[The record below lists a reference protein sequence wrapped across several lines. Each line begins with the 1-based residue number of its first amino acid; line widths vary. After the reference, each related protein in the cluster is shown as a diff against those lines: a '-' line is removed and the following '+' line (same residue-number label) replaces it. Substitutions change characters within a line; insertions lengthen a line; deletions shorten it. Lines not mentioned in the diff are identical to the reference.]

1 MGNGE
6 GGNVVGN
13 SMGNGEG
20 GNVMGNSNGGS
31 NSMGERSGAIT
42 GKSVVSI
49 SIGISLSFSLV
60 HTMVGVGSIAQHT
73 DDILANI
80 LVFDL
85 LGFYGLGGAHILGK
99 RSAGLGH

>member
-6 GGNVVGN
+6 GGNVMGN
-13 SMGNGEG
+13 SKGNGEG

-49 SIGISLSFSLV
+49 SISLSFSLV